1 MSSAGQAVG
10 GVIGAVVGFFVG
22 GPAGA
27 VQGAMWGA
35 GIGAAIDPP
44 RGPTTY
50 GPRLADLSVQTST
63 YGQPIPRVYGTVALT
78 GNVIWVEG
86 GRIKET
92 VRKKKV
98 GGKGGSTATQKT
110 YHYSATFAVALGERP
125 NGPAI
130 VGIKRVWLGMQRKP
144 FYDAGATD
152 PETVVASREAG
163 TKFRWYP
170 GSDTQ
175 QPDPRIVAEM
185 GVGSTPA
192 WRGLAYLVFDD
203 LDLGEYQNSLAGVQV
218 LCEVYTAAGADAPIS
233 TPVAASLMPGTG
245 VLGRGHLAGDEVR
258 GTGVSVNFTVG
269 APATAHRWAVPASCA
284 SGIAARSSSELP
296 WKYQYAFA
304 PYPAVIPGVE
314 QDYIAVYAE
323 AGTPGDRFCDD
334 NGFVRARVDGLTWPG
349 GLRDIAVARAGSVF
363 VLHAWD
369 VAPERPTEYVR
380 FRVSGDG
387 QTLTVPDLRLPSAS
401 AQALFHRLFLDSSGA
416 MYGWNRVDGA
426 LYEIDDD
433 FAIVGGPWR
442 ITLSSPNNIFLDRD
456 GDRFYFL
463 RAGPE
468 EWVWDG
474 QSADLT
480 LQTVG
485 YGGPIGSA
493 PSGFVVGERVLLC
506 ISDLTYSASAGL
518 SVFGEAKSSVPVSLA
533 SVVQAECVATGVLT
547 AGDVNV
553 SGLTD
558 QVVGMRVASASTAR
572 QVLEN
577 LRAAF
582 PFDVVQNGYALR
594 FIRRGATAA
603 LAIAEADLG
612 AHSDDGTT
620 DEKLVQIVESA
631 EALPRRVNV
640 RYLDRDRQYDVNAQ
654 YADRVGCYGGE
665 NAVTIDLPIVLDANA
680 AARAA
685 DTLISTYWSERVSVS
700 FTVPAAGTNVSQ
712 ILVGGVVS
720 VPVEG
725 GTMLVRVTKVDRQ
738 TDSTVAVEGRQY
750 QSGIYAS
757 AAVGVAGSSGSAFTL
772 STRGGTTYH
781 LLDVPCMGLSALDTP
796 SYLIAAAGGAA
807 WPGGV
812 ILESRDGGSEW
823 DAITEVG
830 PPGSTLGVALN
841 MIGAPADTR
850 QIDAGSALQVRM
862 NGDLSSVTTS
872 GLYAGRNRFAYGAD
886 RRWEI
891 IGARTVIAGGNG
903 LFALTD
909 MLRGQFGTEWACG
922 LHQVGDALIWLDVD
936 NVAIRST
943 ELARRNVLA
952 LFRGITFGADMTS
965 DRSRQ
970 WAWAGVNLKPRAPI
984 NLLGSLD
991 PLSGDWS
998 FSWTPR
1004 SRFGNALRDGANI
1017 EADEAQEIYQVRI
1030 FSGGFVSLKREIV
1043 ATSPS
1048 AVYTA
1053 AQQTADFGSPQTTVY
1068 VSVAKVSARVGAG
1081 YATQRTISV

>member
-1 MSSAGQAVG
+1 MSSAGQAIG

-44 RGPTTY
+44 KGATTY

-86 GRIKET
+86 GKIKET

-125 NGPAI
+125 NGQAI
-130 VGIKRVWLGMQRKP
+130 AGIRRIWLGMQRKP

-152 PETVVASREAG
+152 PETVIASREAG

-203 LDLGEYQNSLAGVQV
+203 LDLGEFQNSIAGVQV
-218 LCEVYTAAGADAPIS
+218 LCEVYTAASADAPIS
-233 TPVAASLMPGTG
+233 APVAAPLMLNGAT
-245 VLGRGHLAGDEVR
+245 LGRGHLAGDEVR

-269 APATAHRWAVPASCA
+269 APATAHRWAVPASGA
-284 SGIAARSSSELP
+284 SGIAARGSSDLP
-296 WKYQYAFA
+296 WKYQYSYA
-304 PYPAVIPGVE
+304 PYPEVIPGVE

-334 NGFVRARVDGLTWPG
+334 NGFVRARVDGLTWPVG
-349 GLRDIAVARAGSVF
+349 RPDIAVARAGAVF

-369 VAPERPTEYVR
+369 VFPERPTEYVR

-401 AQALFHRLFLDSSGA
+401 AEALFHRLFLDSSGA
-416 MYGWNRVDGA
+416 MYGWNRVEGA
-426 LYEIDDD
+426 LYEINDD
-433 FAIVGGPWR
+433 FAIVGGPWK
-442 ITLSSPNNIFLDRD
+442 IPLSSPNNSFIDRD
-456 GDRFYFL
+456 GDRFYFS
-463 RAGPE
+463 RPAYE

-474 QSADLT
+474 VGVDLM
-480 LQTVG
+480 QTAVTSVG
-485 YGGPIGSA
+485 SVGGWG
-493 PSGFVVGERVLLC
+493 GFVVGDRVLLAV
-506 ISDLTYSASAGL
+506 IGGASVQLAFFGGAKTSAS
-518 SVFGEAKSSVPVSLA
+518 VSLA
-533 SVVQAECVATGVLT
+533 SIVQAECLASGVLT

-553 SGLTD
+553 FGLTD
-558 QVVGMRVASASTAR
+558 QVVGMRVTSASTAR

-603 LAIAEADLG
+603 LAIADADLG
-612 AHSDDGTT
+612 ARSDDGTA

-631 EALPRRVNV
+631 EVLPRRVNV

-685 DTLISTYWSERVSVS
+685 DTLISAYWSERVSVN

-750 QSGIYAS
+750 QAGIYAS
-757 AAVGVAGSSGSAFTL
+757 TALGVAGSSGSAFTL
-772 STRGGTTYH
+772 ATRGGTTYH

-872 GLYAGRNRFAYGAD
+872 GLYAGRNRFAYGTD

-903 LFALTD
+903 LFTLTD
-909 MLRGQFGTEWACG
+909 MLRGQFGSEWACG
-922 LHQVGDALIWLDVD
+922 LHQIGDALIWLDVD
-936 NVAIRST
+936 NVAVRST

-970 WAWAGVNLKPRAPI
+970 WAWEGVNLKPLAPI

-998 FSWTPR
+998 FTWTPR

-1030 FSGGFVSLKREIV
+1030 FAGGFVSLKREIV
-1043 ATSPS
+1043 APTPS

-1081 YATQRTISV
+1081 YATQRTISA